1 MTNYI
6 LKPIN
11 ECTYSLK
18 INGEYNIYL
27 YKLIKKFIKV
37 SNLDYET
44 GSIYFCAENV
54 IQLKDYLL
62 QQKNNSLSHNKCIK
76 LIYDL
81 SNQILYLKKLGY
93 SFYGFDIND
102 ILVIDDI
109 FMFCNPQ
116 YLLPLVNDSIIF
128 YTPIK
133 QPYFSNPEL
142 YNLTTLP
149 SEISYKCCYYSLGT
163 LVIYCLLNAY
173 IKGFKKKEGLEEH
186 EEIEKVIQPL
196 YNTKMYWFI
205 KRCLYSNINK
215 RELLLI

>member
-27 YKLIKKFIKV
+27 YKVIKKFIKV

-54 IQLKDYLL
+54 IHFKDLI
-62 QQKNNSLSHNKCIK
+62 KNHSLSHNKCIK

-81 SNQILYLKKLGY
+81 TNQILYLKKLGY

-102 ILVIDDI
+102 ILVVDDI
-109 FMFCNPQ
+109 FMFCSTQ
-116 YLLPLVNDSIIF
+116 YVLPLVNELIIF
-128 YTPIK
+128 YSPIK
-133 QPYFSNPEL
+133 KAYFSNPEL
-142 YNLTTLP
+142 LNLTTLP

-173 IKGFKKKEGLEEH
+173 IKRVEKKSEIEEI

-205 KRCLYSNINK
+205 KRCLHSNINK

>member
-11 ECTYSLK
+11 ECTYNLK

-27 YKLIKKFIKV
+27 YKLIKKCIKT
-37 SNLDYET
+37 SNFDYET
-44 GSIYFCAENV
+44 SSIYFCAENV
-54 IQLKDYLL
+54 TPLKDLI
-62 QQKNNSLSHNKCIK
+62 KNNSLSHNKCIK

-81 SNQILYLKKLGY
+81 TNQILYLKKLGY

-102 ILVIDDI
+102 ILVVDEL
-109 FMFCNPQ
+109 FMCCSTQ
-116 YLLPLVNDSIIF
+116 YVLPLVNESIIF
-128 YTPIK
+128 YSPIK
-133 QPYFSNPEL
+133 QAYFSNPEL
-142 YNLTTLP
+142 YKLTTLP

-173 IKGFKKKEGLEEH
+173 INRSEQ
-186 EEIEKVIQPL
+186 IEKVIEPL
-196 YNTKMYWFI
+196 YNTKIYWFI
-205 KRCLYSNINK
+205 KRCLDPDINK

>member
-11 ECTYSLK
+11 ECTYNLK

-27 YKLIKKFIKV
+27 YKLIKKCIKT
-37 SNLDYET
+37 SNFDYET
-44 GSIYFCAENV
+44 SSIYFCAENV
-54 IQLKDYLL
+54 TPLKDLI
-62 QQKNNSLSHNKCIK
+62 KNNSLSHNKCIK

-81 SNQILYLKKLGY
+81 TNQILYLKKLGY

-102 ILVIDDI
+102 ILVVDEL
-109 FMFCNPQ
+109 FMFGSAE
-116 YLLPLVNDSIIF
+116 YVVPLVNDSIIF
-128 YTPIK
+128 YSPIK
-133 QPYFSNPEL
+133 QAYFSNPEL

-173 IKGFKKKEGLEEH
+173 INRSEQ
-186 EEIEKVIQPL
+186 IEKVIEPL
-196 YNTKMYWFI
+196 YNTKIYWFI
-205 KRCLYSNINK
+205 KRCLDSDINK

>member
-11 ECTYSLK
+11 ECTYNLK

-27 YKLIKKFIKV
+27 YKLIKKCIKT
-37 SNLDYET
+37 SNFDYET
-44 GSIYFCAENV
+44 SSIYFCAENV
-54 IQLKDYLL
+54 TPLKDLI
-62 QQKNNSLSHNKCIK
+62 KNNSLSHNKCIK

-81 SNQILYLKKLGY
+81 TNQILYLKKLGY

-102 ILVIDDI
+102 ILVVDEL
-109 FMFCNPQ
+109 FMFCSAE
-116 YLLPLVNDSIIF
+116 YVVPLVNESIIF
-128 YTPIK
+128 YSPIK
-133 QPYFSNPEL
+133 QAYFSNPEL

-173 IKGFKKKEGLEEH
+173 IKSVEQ
-186 EEIEKVIQPL
+186 IEKVIEPL
-196 YNTKMYWFI
+196 YNTKIYWFI
-205 KRCLYSNINK
+205 KRCLDSDINK

>member
-11 ECTYSLK
+11 ECTHNLK

-27 YKLIKKFIKV
+27 YKVIKKFIKT
-37 SNLDYET
+37 SNFDYET
-44 GSIYFCAENV
+44 SSIYFCAENV
-54 IQLKDYLL
+54 ILFKDYLL

-102 ILVIDDI
+102 ILVVDDI
-109 FMFCNPQ
+109 FICCSAQ
-116 YLLPLVNDSIIF
+116 YVLPLVNELIIF
-128 YTPIK
+128 YSPIK
-133 QPYFSNPEL
+133 QAYFSNPEL
-142 YNLTTLP
+142 YNLTSLP
-149 SEISYKCCYYSLGT
+149 FEISYKCCYYSLGT

-173 IKGFKKKEGLEEH
+173 INRLEEI
-186 EEIEKVIQPL
+186 EIEKVIEPL

-205 KRCLYSNINK
+205 KRCVNTDINK

>member
-54 IQLKDYLL
+54 IQLNDLI
-62 QQKNNSLSHNKCIK
+62 KNNSLSHNKCIK

-81 SNQILYLKKLGY
+81 TNQILYLKKLGY

-109 FMFCNPQ
+109 FMFCSPQ
-116 YLLPLVNDSIIF
+116 YLLPLVNESIIF

-142 YNLTTLP
+142 YNLKSLP
-149 SEISYKCCYYSLGT
+149 SEISYKCCYYSLGS

-173 IKGFKKKEGLEEH
+173 IKSVEEN

-196 YNTKMYWFI
+196 YNTKIYWFI
-205 KRCLYSNINK
+205 KRCLNSNINK

>member
-11 ECTYSLK
+11 ECTYNLK

-27 YKLIKKFIKV
+27 YKLIKKCIKT
-37 SNLDYET
+37 SNFDYET
-44 GSIYFCAENV
+44 SSIYFCAENV
-54 IQLKDYLL
+54 TPLKDLI
-62 QQKNNSLSHNKCIK
+62 KNNSLSHNKCIK

-81 SNQILYLKKLGY
+81 TNQILYLKKLGY

-102 ILVIDDI
+102 ILVVDEL
-109 FMFCNPQ
+109 FMFCSAE
-116 YLLPLVNDSIIF
+116 YVVPLVNESIIF
-128 YTPIK
+128 YSPIK
-133 QPYFSNPEL
+133 QAYFSNPEL
-142 YNLTTLP
+142 YYLTSLP

-173 IKGFKKKEGLEEH
+173 INRSEQ
-186 EEIEKVIQPL
+186 IEKVIEPL
-196 YNTKMYWFI
+196 YNTKIYWFI
-205 KRCLYSNINK
+205 KRCLDSDINK

>member
-6 LKPIN
+6 LKQIN
-11 ECTYSLK
+11 ECTYNLK

-27 YKLIKKFIKV
+27 YKVIKKFIKT

-44 GSIYFCAENV
+44 SSIYFCAENV
-54 IQLKDYLL
+54 IPLKDYLL
-62 QQKNNSLSHNKCIK
+62 KNNSLSHNKCIK

-81 SNQILYLKKLGY
+81 TNQILYLKKLGY

-102 ILVIDDI
+102 ILVVDDI
-109 FMFCNPQ
+109 FMFCSTQ
-116 YLLPLVNDSIIF
+116 YVLPLVNELIIF
-128 YTPIK
+128 YSPIK
-133 QPYFSNPEL
+133 KAYFSNPEL
-142 YNLTTLP
+142 LNLTTLP
-149 SEISYKCCYYSLGT
+149 SEISYKCSYYSLGT

-173 IKGFKKKEGLEEH
+173 IKRFEQ
-186 EEIEKVIQPL
+186 IEKVIEPL
-196 YNTKMYWFI
+196 YNTKIYWFI

>member
-54 IQLKDYLL
+54 IQLNDLI
-62 QQKNNSLSHNKCIK
+62 KNNSLSHNKCIK

-109 FMFCNPQ
+109 FMFCSPQ
-116 YLLPLVNDSIIF
+116 YLLPLVNESIIF

-142 YNLTTLP
+142 YNLTSLP
-149 SEISYKCCYYSLGT
+149 SEISYKCCYYSLGV

-173 IKGFKKKEGLEEH
+173 IKRVEEH

-196 YNTKMYWFI
+196 YNTKIYWFI
-205 KRCLYSNINK
+205 KRCLDSNINK

>member
-11 ECTYSLK
+11 ECTYNLK
-18 INGEYNIYL
+18 INGEYSMPL
-27 YKLIKKFIKV
+27 YKLIKKCIKT

-44 GSIYFCAENV
+44 SSIYFCAEN
-54 IQLKDYLL
+54 ITPLKDYLL
-62 QQKNNSLSHNKCIK
+62 KLKNNSLSHNKCIK

-81 SNQILYLKKLGY
+81 TNQILYLKKLGY

-102 ILVIDDI
+102 ILVVDEL
-109 FMFCNPQ
+109 FMCCSTQ
-116 YLLPLVNDSIIF
+116 YVLPLVNESFIF
-128 YTPIK
+128 YSPIK
-133 QPYFSNPEL
+133 QAYFSNPEL

-149 SEISYKCCYYSLGT
+149 SVISYKCCYYSLGT

-173 IKGFKKKEGLEEH
+173 IKRSEQ
-186 EEIEKVIQPL
+186 IEKVIEPL
-196 YNTKMYWFI
+196 YNTKIYWFI
-205 KRCLYSNINK
+205 KRCLDSDINK

>member
-11 ECTYSLK
+11 ECTYNLK

-27 YKLIKKFIKV
+27 YKLIKKFIKT
-37 SNLDYET
+37 SNFDYET
-44 GSIYFCAENV
+44 SSIYFCAEN
-54 IQLKDYLL
+54 IKPLKDLI
-62 QQKNNSLSHNKCIK
+62 KNNSLSHNKCIK

-81 SNQILYLKKLGY
+81 TNQILYLKKLGY

-102 ILVIDDI
+102 ILVVDEL
-109 FMFCNPQ
+109 FMFCSAE
-116 YLLPLVNDSIIF
+116 YVVPLVNESIIF
-128 YTPIK
+128 YSPIK
-133 QPYFSNPEL
+133 QAYFSNPEL

-173 IKGFKKKEGLEEH
+173 IKRI
-186 EEIEKVIQPL
+186 EEIEQVIEPL
-196 YNTKMYWFI
+196 YNTKIYWFM
-205 KRCLYSNINK
+205 KRCLDSDINK

>member
-11 ECTYSLK
+11 ECTYNLK

-27 YKLIKKFIKV
+27 YKLIKKCIKT
-37 SNLDYET
+37 SNFDYET
-44 GSIYFCAENV
+44 SSIYFCAENV
-54 IQLKDYLL
+54 TPLNDLI
-62 QQKNNSLSHNKCIK
+62 KNNSLSHNKCIK

-81 SNQILYLKKLGY
+81 TNQILYLKKLGY

-102 ILVIDDI
+102 ILVVDEL
-109 FMFCNPQ
+109 FMFCSAE
-116 YLLPLVNDSIIF
+116 YVVPLVNESIIF
-128 YTPIK
+128 YSPIK
-133 QPYFSNPEL
+133 QAYFSNPEL
-142 YNLTTLP
+142 YNLTSLP

-173 IKGFKKKEGLEEH
+173 INRSEQ
-186 EEIEKVIQPL
+186 IEKVIEPL
-196 YNTKMYWFI
+196 YNTKIYWFI
-205 KRCLYSNINK
+205 KRCLDSDINK

>member
-11 ECTYSLK
+11 ECTYNLK

-27 YKLIKKFIKV
+27 YKLIKKCIKT
-37 SNLDYET
+37 SNFDYET
-44 GSIYFCAENV
+44 SSIYFCAENV
-54 IQLKDYLL
+54 TPLKDLI
-62 QQKNNSLSHNKCIK
+62 KNNSLSHNKCIK

-81 SNQILYLKKLGY
+81 TNQILYLKKLGY

-102 ILVIDDI
+102 ILVVDEL
-109 FMFCNPQ
+109 FMFCSAE
-116 YLLPLVNDSIIF
+116 YVVPLVNESIIF
-128 YTPIK
+128 YSPIK
-133 QPYFSNPEL
+133 QAYFSNPEL
-142 YNLTTLP
+142 YNLTSLP

-173 IKGFKKKEGLEEH
+173 INRSEQ
-186 EEIEKVIQPL
+186 IEKVIEPL
-196 YNTKMYWFI
+196 YNTKIYWFI
-205 KRCLYSNINK
+205 KRCLDSDINK

>member
-11 ECTYSLK
+11 ECTYNLK

-27 YKLIKKFIKV
+27 YKLIKKFIKT
-37 SNLDYET
+37 SNFDYET
-44 GSIYFCAENV
+44 SSIYFCAENV
-54 IQLKDYLL
+54 TPLKDLI
-62 QQKNNSLSHNKCIK
+62 KNNSLSHNKCIK

-81 SNQILYLKKLGY
+81 TNQILYLKKLGY

-102 ILVIDDI
+102 ILVVDEI
-109 FMFCNPQ
+109 FMFCSAE
-116 YLLPLVNDSIIF
+116 YVVPLVNDSIIF
-128 YTPIK
+128 YSPIK
-133 QPYFSNPEL
+133 QAYFSNPEL

-173 IKGFKKKEGLEEH
+173 INRSEQ
-186 EEIEKVIQPL
+186 IEKVIEPL
-196 YNTKMYWFI
+196 YNTKIYWFI
-205 KRCLYSNINK
+205 KRCLDSDINK

>member
-54 IQLKDYLL
+54 IQLKDLI
-62 QQKNNSLSHNKCIK
+62 KNNSLSHNKCIK

-81 SNQILYLKKLGY
+81 TNQILYLKKLGY

-102 ILVIDDI
+102 ILVVDDI
-109 FMFCNPQ
+109 FMFCSTQ
-116 YLLPLVNDSIIF
+116 YVLPLVNELIIF
-128 YTPIK
+128 YSPIK
-133 QPYFSNPEL
+133 KAYFSNPEL
-142 YNLTTLP
+142 LNLTTLP
-149 SEISYKCCYYSLGT
+149 SEISYKCSYYSLGT

-173 IKGFKKKEGLEEH
+173 IKRFEQ
-186 EEIEKVIQPL
+186 IEKVIEPL
-196 YNTKMYWFI
+196 YNTKIYWFI
-205 KRCLYSNINK
+205 KRCLDSDINK

>member
-11 ECTYSLK
+11 ECTYNLK

-27 YKLIKKFIKV
+27 YKLIKKCIKT
-37 SNLDYET
+37 SNFDYET
-44 GSIYFCAENV
+44 SSIYFCAENV
-54 IQLKDYLL
+54 TPLKDLI
-62 QQKNNSLSHNKCIK
+62 KNNSLSHNKCIK

-81 SNQILYLKKLGY
+81 TNQILYLKKLGY

-102 ILVIDDI
+102 ILVVDEL
-109 FMFCNPQ
+109 FMFCSAE
-116 YLLPLVNDSIIF
+116 YVLPLVNELIIF
-128 YTPIK
+128 YSPIK
-133 QPYFSNPEL
+133 QAYFSNPEL
-142 YNLTTLP
+142 YNLTSLP

-173 IKGFKKKEGLEEH
+173 INRSEQ
-186 EEIEKVIQPL
+186 IEKVIEPV
-196 YNTKMYWFI
+196 YNTKIYWFI
-205 KRCLYSNINK
+205 KRCLDSDINK

>member
-11 ECTYSLK
+11 ECTYNLK

-27 YKLIKKFIKV
+27 YKLIKKFIKT
-37 SNLDYET
+37 SNFDYET
-44 GSIYFCAENV
+44 SSIYFCAEN
-54 IQLKDYLL
+54 ITPLKDLI
-62 QQKNNSLSHNKCIK
+62 KNNSLSHNKCIK

-81 SNQILYLKKLGY
+81 TNQILYLKKLGY

-102 ILVIDDI
+102 ILVVDEL
-109 FMFCNPQ
+109 FMFCSAE
-116 YLLPLVNDSIIF
+116 YVVPLVNELIIF
-128 YTPIK
+128 YSPIK
-133 QPYFSNPEL
+133 QAYFSNPEL

-163 LVIYCLLNAY
+163 LVVYCLLNAY
-173 IKGFKKKEGLEEH
+173 INKI
-186 EEIEKVIQPL
+186 EEIEKVIEPL
-196 YNTKMYWFI
+196 YNTKIYWFI
-205 KRCLYSNINK
+205 KRCLDPDINK

>member
-11 ECTYSLK
+11 DCTYNLK

-27 YKLIKKFIKV
+27 YKVIKKFIKT
-37 SNLDYET
+37 SNFDYET
-44 GSIYFCAENV
+44 SSIYFCAEN
-54 IQLKDYLL
+54 ITPLKDLI
-62 QQKNNSLSHNKCIK
+62 KNNSLSHNKCIK

-81 SNQILYLKKLGY
+81 TNQILYLKKLGY
-93 SFYGFDIND
+93 SFYGFDLND
-102 ILVIDDI
+102 ILVVDEL
-109 FMFCNPQ
+109 FMFCSTQ
-116 YLLPLVNDSIIF
+116 YVLPLVNESIIF
-128 YTPIK
+128 YSPIK
-133 QPYFSNPEL
+133 QAYFSNPEL

-173 IKGFKKKEGLEEH
+173 INRSEQ
-186 EEIEKVIQPL
+186 IEKVIEPL
-196 YNTKMYWFI
+196 YNTKIYWFI
-205 KRCLYSNINK
+205 KRCLDSDITK

>member
-11 ECTYSLK
+11 ECTYNLK

-27 YKLIKKFIKV
+27 YKVIKKFIKT
-37 SNLDYET
+37 SNLDYDT

-54 IQLKDYLL
+54 ISLKDYLL
-62 QQKNNSLSHNKCIK
+62 KNNSLSHNKCIK

-81 SNQILYLKKLGY
+81 TNQILYLKKLGY

-102 ILVIDDI
+102 ILVVDDL
-109 FMFCNPQ
+109 FMFCSVE
-116 YLLPLVNDSIIF
+116 YVMPLVNELIIF
-128 YTPIK
+128 YSPIK
-133 QPYFSNPEL
+133 KAYFSNPEL

-163 LVIYCLLNAY
+163 LVIYCLFL
-173 IKGFKKKEGLEEH
+173 KGDEK
-186 EEIEKVIQPL
+186 IEKVIEPL
-196 YNTKMYWFI
+196 YNTKIYWFI
-205 KRCLYSNINK
+205 KRCLDSDINK

>member
-6 LKPIN
+6 LKSIN

-27 YKLIKKFIKV
+27 YKLIKKLIKTA
-37 SNLDYET
+37 NLDYET

-54 IQLKDYLL
+54 IEFKDLI
-62 QQKNNSLSHNKCIK
+62 KNNCLSHNKCIK

-81 SNQILYLKKLGY
+81 TNQILYLKKLGY

-102 ILVIDDI
+102 ILVVDDTFI
-109 FMFCNPQ
+109 FCNTQ
-116 YLLPLVNDSIIF
+116 YVLPLVHELIIF

-133 QPYFSNPEL
+133 KPYFSNLEL
-142 YNLTTLP
+142 DNLTTLP
-149 SEISYKCCYYSLGT
+149 SEISYKCCYYSLGS
-163 LVIYCLLNAY
+163 LVIYCLLNE
-173 IKGFKKKEGLEEH
+173 KKEQ
-186 EEIEKVIQPL
+186 IEKVIESL
-196 YNTKMYWFI
+196 YNTKIYWFI
-205 KRCLYSNINK
+205 KRCLDSNINK

>member
-44 GSIYFCAENV
+44 DSIYFCAENV
-54 IQLKDYLL
+54 IHFKDLI
-62 QQKNNSLSHNKCIK
+62 KNNSLSHNKCIK

-81 SNQILYLKKLGY
+81 TNQILYLKKFGY

-102 ILVIDDI
+102 ILVVDDL
-109 FMFCNPQ
+109 FMFCSTQ
-116 YLLPLVNDSIIF
+116 YVLPLVNDLIIF
-128 YTPIK
+128 YSPIK
-133 QPYFSNPEL
+133 KAYFSNPEL

-149 SEISYKCCYYSLGT
+149 SEISYKCCYYSLGL
-163 LVIYCLLNAY
+163 LVVFLLMNKY
-173 IKGFKKKEGLEEH
+173 LLVGNEFKTSKE
-186 EEIEKVIQPL
+186 IDNIIQPL
-196 YNTKMYWFI
+196 YNTKIYWFL
-205 KRCLYSNINK
+205 KRCLDDDINNRK
-215 RELLLI
+215 LLLV